1 MDITQYII
9 ALLGGLAAGCINTMA
24 GNGSAITL
32 PILTE
37 LIGLTPNQANA
48 TNRIGVM
55 ANAVSA
61 LTAFMRHGRWE
72 TKGSEMFIVMGFSGG
87 VLGVW
92 LATIVSNEQ
101 FMGIFKFMM
110 VFMLLVVLFKPDRWI
125 KEMPIRK
132 NISQWI
138 SWPVYFLIGVYGG
151 FIQMGMGIFFLAAM
165 VLVARFPVI
174 QANIAK
180 MLVTLSFSL
189 FSLLVF
195 SWKGM
200 IEWESGL
207 VLAIGQAVG
216 AHYTAG
222 YASRSSKAGLLAYWL
237 LVIGIGLSLFRLFG
251 LDRWFMQ
258 WLAGV

>member
-1 MDITQYII
+1 MDFTQYII
-9 ALLGGLAAGCINTMA
+9 ALIGGLAAGCINTMA

-48 TNRIGVM
+48 TNRVGVM

-72 TKGSEMFIVMGFSGG
+72 TKGSEMFILMGFSGG

-101 FMGIFKFMM
+101 FMGFFKFMM

-125 KEMPIRK
+125 KEMPTRVR
-132 NISQWI
+132 ISPWI
-138 SWPVYFLIGVYGG
+138 SWPIYFLIGVYGG
-151 FIQMGMGIFFLAAM
+151 FIQMGMGIFFLVVM
-165 VLVARFPVI
+165 VLIARFPVI
-174 QANIAK
+174 QSNIAK
-180 MLVTLSFSL
+180 MLVTLSFSI

-200 IEWESGL
+200 IEWESGI
-207 VLAIGQAVG
+207 VLAVGQATG
-216 AHYTAG
+216 AHFTAG
-222 YASRSSKAGLLAYWL
+222 YASRSPKAGLLAYWL
-237 LVIGIGLSLFRLFG
+237 LVVGISLSLIRLFG
-251 LDRWFMQ
+251 IDRLFLQ
-258 WLAGV
+258 WITGV